1 MEKTFLLIANILSLI
16 GNVLA
21 TASAILKSKKTMLVF
36 QSSNHVLEI
45 IAQLLTQAYS
55 GMVQEVISLVRNVI
69 FLFVKTTKKLPKLII
84 SALCLV
90 AGVVSGVLFN
100 IFLSGNVL
108 YGYLPV
114 AGAAVYAVF
123 VILAFLLEIGE
134 RKAELLMK
142 AGLLFNVTCW
152 GVYGFFIKLYPV
164 LIFNG
169 ISIVLLILSLVRIFL
184 SARKARA
191 AASRNATDSS
201 NDTTDNTEE
210 NPTSDITETDE
221 AKNLDISLEEKDEEG
236 TK

>member
-21 TASAILKSKKTMLVF
+21 TTSAILKSKKTMLVF

-69 FLFVKTTKKLPKLII
+69 FLFVKTAKKLPKLII
-84 SALCLV
+84 SVLCLV

-114 AGAAVYAVF
+114 AGAAVYAIF

-142 AGLLFNVTCW
+142 TGLLFNVTCW
-152 GVYGFFIKLYPV
+152 GIYGFFIKLYPV

-169 ISIVLLILSLVRIFL
+169 VSIVLLIISLVRIFI
-184 SARKARA
+184 STKKARA
-191 AASRNATDSS
+191 AATQIKEEPAKDSL
-201 NDTTDNTEE
+201 NDTPEDTEE
-210 NPTSDITETDE
+210 AANDLTKKTETEASEKESDE
-221 AKNLDISLEEKDEEG
+221 AAE
-236 TK
+236 

>member
-1 MEKTFLLIANILSLI
+1 MDNTFLLIANILSLI

-21 TASAILKSKKTMLVF
+21 TTSAILKSKKTMLVF

-69 FLFVKTTKKLPKLII
+69 FLFVKTAKKLPKLII
-84 SALCLV
+84 SVLCLV

-114 AGAAVYAVF
+114 AGAAVYAIF

-134 RKAELLMK
+134 RRAELLMK
-142 AGLLFNVTCW
+142 VGLLFNVTCW
-152 GVYGFFIKLYPV
+152 GIYGFFIKLYPV

-169 ISIVLLILSLVRIFL
+169 VSIVLLIVSLVRIFI

-191 AASRNATDSS
+191 AQTAPTDEPTEPSS
-201 NDTTDNTEE
+201 PTEE
-210 NPTSDITETDE
+210 KSEKE
-221 AKNLDISLEEKDEEG
+221 AE
-236 TK
+236 